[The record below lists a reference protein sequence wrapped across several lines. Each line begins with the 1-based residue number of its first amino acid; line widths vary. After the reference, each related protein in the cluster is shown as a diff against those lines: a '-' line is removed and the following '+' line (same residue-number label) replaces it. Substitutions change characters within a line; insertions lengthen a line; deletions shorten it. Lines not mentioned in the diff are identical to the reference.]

1 MVAGGRSGR
10 WHLSCIVLWHGALR
24 RHSSGGSTES
34 PVSTV
39 MPLPGILPGGLG
51 VSSSGPWRCTG
62 VDVLYVV
69 DTRSC
74 PGSLQDPVGSPVVPG
89 GFLGDSVVVVSAL
102 SSVLWSLLWLG
113 LRVTAALGGS
123 RFRYS
128 SRWES
133 LSFRLLPRVV
143 AVWASALPRCRPIC
157 GSAPS
162 VWLAFPL
169 FRVSASG
176 RLWRPQRVVR
186 PSRPVSSDVFLDWW
200 PSGSHWSV
208 GV

>member
-1 MVAGGRSGR
+1 MPLPGILPGWLGVSYSGPWRGSGVNVPDVVDTCSCPGSLRDPDGSPVVPALGIQVLVAGGRSGR
-10 WHLSCIVLWHGALR
+10 WHLCCIVLWHGALR

-113 LRVTAALGGS
+113 LRVTAALGGGTV
-123 RFRYS
+123 
-128 SRWES
+128 S
-133 LSFRLLPRVV
+133 LLL
-143 AVWASALPRCRPIC
+143 
-157 GSAPS
+157 
-162 VWLAFPL
+162 
-169 FRVSASG
+169 
-176 RLWRPQRVVR
+176 
-186 PSRPVSSDVFLDWW
+186 
-200 PSGSHWSV
+200 
-208 GV
+208 